1 MLWFLSV
8 AADNNQDMVC
18 LCCHRLTPG
27 RVCPKCAGTIDP
39 APDRLLRGGL
49 RVVGAFAHE
58 GAAKSL
64 LHHLKYRGVVAI
76 AEVVA
81 DLLESRLPV
90 LPLVP
95 VPRTLSRRIKYGI
108 DPARVIAS
116 SLARRL
122 GVPVLDALAPPI
134 HSPRRAG
141 RDHGRPVGPYRL
153 RHEPPGAVILV
164 DDVVTT
170 GATAIAATM
179 ALHTAE
185 VRLVAAASV
194 VPQLSNVT
202 AA

>member
-1 MLWFLSV
+1 M
-8 AADNNQDMVC
+8 AADNNKDMVC
-18 LCCHRLTPG
+18 LCCHRLTPS
-27 RVCPKCAGTIDP
+27 RVCPACARTIDP
-39 APDRLLRGGL
+39 APERLLGGGL

-64 LHHLKYRGVVAI
+64 LHHLKYRGIVAV

-81 DLLESRLPV
+81 DLLVPQLPA

-95 VPRTLSRRIKYGI
+95 VPRAMSRRVKYGI
-108 DPARVIAS
+108 DPARVIAG

-122 GVPVLDALAPPI
+122 GVPVFDALAPPI

-141 RDHGRPVGPYRL
+141 RDHGRPVSPYRL
-153 RHEPPGAVILV
+153 RLQLSGAVVLV

-170 GATAIAATM
+170 GATALAAAT
-179 ALHTAE
+179 ALRA
-185 VRLVAAASV
+185 VDMRLVAAASV
-194 VPQLSNVT
+194 VPQLSHVT